1 MCSNCEAP
9 SGEKL
14 DGVFCYH
21 VLSPQGEEQK
31 RGQAMFDTMNPN
43 SPYFLDYVEELT
55 SYYPEEEEGYDSWEE
70 EE

>member
-1 MCSNCEAP
+1 
-9 SGEKL
+9 
-14 DGVFCYH
+14 
-21 VLSPQGEEQK
+21 
-31 RGQAMFDTMNPN
+31 MFDTMNPN